1 MQDEELAK
9 AMEEAGITR
18 RILANHMGWS
28 YAKVNNAMNHPI
40 SQERRQQILTGIREL
55 AGKRAK
61 GSPPI
66 DMRTMLSD
74 GSIAAMTNE
83 ELAKELVRVREA
95 RKLTRE
101 ELAEELGMTPASL
114 RKAEMGEG
122 TMCYDR
128 VSLYHVYC
136 GLAEDL
142 KLKGDEERD
151 LLRCEITWQ
160 ARLRKARLKR
170 HMSMN
175 KAAEFVG
182 VGHSTFAGWETGR
195 YIPNNFW
202 PEQIVD
208 YLAAKRDTRPERMDQ
223 KETYYSTKEKCWVRL
238 ERKGGHVTIYHEG
251 DKEPPRGQTEYER
264 RKEDKDRK
272 EQELQAIYAQAKTPW
287 WREGLSELEWKWKR
301 ERLAE
306 EAKQKRRMER
316 AAARKEPLKRT
327 APAGIGQTCV
337 ICGKPLPEK
346 EKSAVR
352 CDDCRSLLGQK
363 PKGFRANEER
373 LYNEEE
379 LLRIAATMRNNGDL
393 YQWRCIG
400 CAHAETMGNGVGVCC
415 MYLGDSMLYGL
426 PKRPRPSGE
435 PSACLYKSIHE
446 DCCTDIPPERAG
458 EIVKAGPFAMLDKE
472 TARVYI
478 NEEELEAAGLTE
490 ADKSRLRRLK
500 PEERRMLREQFKR
513 GGRFH

>member
-1 MQDEELAK
+1 MKDEELSQ
-9 AMEEAGITR
+9 AMEAAGITR
-18 RILANHMGWS
+18 KMLAYHLGWS
-28 YAKVNNAMNHPI
+28 YEKINNAMNHNL
-40 SQERRQQILTGIREL
+40 SQERRQQILTGIRQL

-61 GSPPI
+61 GSPPLNRK
-66 DMRTMLSD
+66 MMVSD
-74 GSIAAMTNE
+74 NSIAAMTDD

-95 RKLTRE
+95 RSMSRE
-101 ELAEELGMTPASL
+101 ELAQELGMTAASL
-114 RKAEMGEG
+114 RMAETGEG

-142 KLKGDEERD
+142 KVRGTEEKEF
-151 LLRCEITWQ
+151 LRCEITWQ

-195 YIPNNFW
+195 YIPNNYW

-208 YLAAKRDTRPERMDQ
+208 YLNGDRSVRPERMEQ

-238 ERKGGHVTIYHEG
+238 EHSGGHLTIYHEG
-251 DKEPPRGQTEYER
+251 DIEPPRAKTEYD
-264 RKEDKDRK
+264 RKKEAQVRKDR
-272 EQELQAIYAQAKTPW
+272 ELQAIYAQAGTPW
-287 WREGLSELEWKWKR
+287 WREGLTEMEWRWKQ

-316 AAARKEPLKRT
+316 AAARKEPIKRSF
-327 APAGIGQTCV
+327 PAGMGHTCV
-337 ICGKPLPEK
+337 ICGGPLPKRDK
-346 EKSAVR
+346 ETVR
-352 CDDCRSLLGQK
+352 CEKCRSAMGEK
-363 PKGFRANEER
+363 PKGCRANEER
-373 LYNEEE
+373 LYNDVEM
-379 LLRIAATMRNNGDL
+379 LRIANTLRNSGDL

-400 CAHAETMGNGVGVCC
+400 CAHAETMGSGVGVCC
-415 MYLGDSMLYGL
+415 VYLGDSMLHGL
-426 PKRPRPSGE
+426 PRRPRPSGE
-435 PSACLYKSIHE
+435 PAACLYKSIHQ

-458 EIVKAGPFAMLDKE
+458 EIVKAGPTALLDKE
-472 TARVYI
+472 TAQVYI
-478 NEEELEAAGLTE
+478 NAEELQAAGLTE

-500 PEERRMLREQFKR
+500 PEERRMLREQNKR